1 MKNALISVTDKTGVA
16 EFAGFLIE
24 QGYRI
29 YSTGGTARLLRESG
43 LEITE
48 IAALTGF
55 PEIMDG
61 RVKTLHPKVFG
72 GILANRDMASHV
84 AQAEQH
90 GIPLFDM
97 VVVNLYAFAETVS
110 RQDVTL
116 AEAIEQIDIGGVT
129 LIRAAAKNYKH
140 VTVVTHPGQYAAIR
154 EELEKNGAVSPDT
167 RYRLAMQAFVTT
179 AVYDAQISQ
188 FLKSRAQEG
197 SALPDRIVL
206 PLEKVVDL
214 RYGENP
220 HQTAALYRRLGE
232 GPAGVISARQ
242 LHGKALSFNNYMDA
256 DAAFQIVRGFDRPAA
271 VIIKHANPCGVAV
284 ADRLSDAYARALA
297 TDRQSAFGGIVGVN
311 RELDAD
317 TAKQIADIFTEVV
330 IAPAFSRAALDIL
343 RQKKNLRLL
352 ECPAILE
359 AILPEMEERHLSG
372 GLLLQDKDLQPDD
385 DTKFDIVSRRK
396 PTEQEWKDLL
406 FGWRVVRWVKSN
418 AIVYAKNEQ
427 TVGIGAGQMSRVDAS
442 ILAVEK
448 ARRAGL
454 ELQGSVVASDAFF
467 PFPDGVEAA
476 AEAGATAVIQPGG
489 SIRDQEVIEAAD
501 RAGLA
506 MVFTHVRHFRH

>member
-1 MKNALISVTDKTGVA
+1 MKNALISVTDKTGIA
-16 EFAGFLIE
+16 DFAGFLIQ

-29 YSTGGTARLLRESG
+29 YSTGGTARLLREAG
-43 LEITE
+43 LAVTD
-48 IAALTGF
+48 IADLTGF

-72 GILANRDMASHV
+72 SILANRDVSAHV
-84 AQAEQH
+84 AEADKH

-110 RQDVTL
+110 RKDVTL
-116 AEAIEQIDIGGVT
+116 AEAVEQIDIGGVT
-129 LIRAAAKNYKH
+129 LIRAAAKNHKH
-140 VTVVTHPGQYAAIR
+140 VAVVTSPAQYAAIR
-154 EELEKNGAVSPDT
+154 DEIERNGALSDET
-167 RYRLAMQAFVTT
+167 RYRLAVHAFATT
-179 AVYDAQISQ
+179 AAYDAQIHGFFWQ
-188 FLKSRAQEG
+188 RAPEFE
-197 SALPDRIVL
+197 ALPEQIVL
-206 PLEKVVDL
+206 PLEKIADL

-220 HQTAALYRRLGE
+220 HQQAALYRHLLG
-232 GPAGVISARQ
+232 GAGGVLSAKQ
-242 LHGKALSFNNYMDA
+242 LHGKALSYNNYMDA
-256 DAAFQIVRGFDRPAA
+256 DAAFQIVRGFEQPAA

-284 ADRLSDAYARALA
+284 AGTLAEAYARALS

-330 IAPAFSRAALDIL
+330 IAPAFSAAALEIL
-343 RQKKNLRLL
+343 QQKKNLRLL
-352 ECPAILE
+352 ECPAISE
-359 AILPEMEERHLSG
+359 PISPEMEVRHLTG
-372 GLLLQDKDLQPDD
+372 GLLVQDKDLRPDD

-396 PTEQEWKDLL
+396 PTDQEWKDLL

-454 ELQGSVVASDAFF
+454 ELNGSVVASDAFF

-489 SIRDQEVIEAAD
+489 SIRDNEVIEAAD